1 MKKRKKKRV
10 YAFEREQ
17 GVVYGGSWREQR
29 GKLM

>member
-17 GVVYGGSWREQR
+17 GEADGVVGERKEGN
-29 GKLM
+29 